1 MILVLTLQLADAATA
16 DKTYDVAV
24 PSGEWR
30 LESATFIPDS
40 DGAAVT
46 DAAEYRTITVKQ
58 GSTALAACTTNSS
71 GGAAFVANTATA
83 MTVSGGKDREFTG
96 GTDTIKVASIHTGST
111 SKVAKGVVC
120 LVIKKM
126 QATAYPS

>member
-1 MILVLTLQLADAATA
+1 MILALTLQLADGATA

-30 LESATFIPDS
+30 VESATFIPDS
-40 DGAAVT
+40 DGAAT
-46 DAAEYRTITVKQ
+46 LDAGEYRVISVKQ
-58 GSTALAACTTNSS
+58 GSTVLASCSS
-71 GGAAFVANTATA
+71 ATAAFVANTATA

-96 GTDTIKVASIHTGST
+96 GTDTIKVASVHTGST
-111 SKVAKGVVC
+111 SRVAKGVVC
-120 LVIKKM
+120 IVIKKM